1 MPSIIIIEKN
11 GDIKEQNI
19 KNGEK
24 SELYKKAG
32 FKNNKGFVLQ
42 TTWSLDLNSKSYN
55 IELYGKV
62 EGGAKQENK
71 YEFPPPVDSVLY
83 FGNCIL
89 INTNDTEILN
99 LNKKEWKEIYVVLY
113 GGFEDL
119 DDDGND
125 GNDDEDELDDID
137 GVLLTK
143 DGYEKD
149 GFVVDKDDTDMS
161 DEEDDEEDVSS
172 EEEIVCKKKKRKP
185 VAKKAKKS
193 KSSTKI
199 TLEEVDPKQETYLNC
214 VSELCEEEYV

>member
-99 LNKKEWKEIYVVLY
+99 LNKKEWKEIYEVLY

-119 DDDGND
+119 DDDGD
-125 GNDDEDELDDID
+125 DDDEEELDEIESS
-137 GVLLTK
+137 LILTK

-149 GFVVDKDDTDMS
+149 GFVVDKDDTD
-161 DEEDDEEDVSS
+161 DDEDEDEDEDVSS

-214 VSELCEEEYV
+214 DSELCEEEYV

>member
-99 LNKKEWKEIYVVLY
+99 LNKKEWKEIYEVLY

-119 DDDGND
+119 DDDGD
-125 GNDDEDELDDID
+125 DDDEEELDEIESS
-137 GVLLTK
+137 LILTK

-149 GFVVDKDDTDMS
+149 GFVVDKDDTD
-161 DEEDDEEDVSS
+161 EDDDEDEDEDVSS

-199 TLEEVDPKQETYLNC
+199 TLEEVDVKPDTYLNC
-214 VSELCEEEYV
+214 DSELCEEEYV

>member
-89 INTNDTEILN
+89 INTNETEILN
-99 LNKKEWKEIYVVLY
+99 LNKKEWKEIYEVLY

-119 DDDGND
+119 NDDGD
-125 GNDDEDELDDID
+125 DDDEDELDDID

-149 GFVVDKDDTDMS
+149 GFVVEKDDTD
-161 DEEDDEEDVSS
+161 EDDDEDEDEDVSS

-185 VAKKAKKS
+185 VAKKAK
-193 KSSTKI
+193 SSTKI
-199 TLEEVDPKQETYLNC
+199 ILEEVDPKQETYLNC
-214 VSELCEEEYV
+214 DSELCEEEYV